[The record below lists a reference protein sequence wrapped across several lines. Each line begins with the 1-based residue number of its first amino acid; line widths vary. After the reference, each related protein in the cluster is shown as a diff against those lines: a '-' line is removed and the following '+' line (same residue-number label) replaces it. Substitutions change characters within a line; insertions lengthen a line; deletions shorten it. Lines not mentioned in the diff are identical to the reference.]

1 MHLMS
6 FKLRAVVAGLLVSN
20 VVLAGLWWHERGRAG
35 GDEVTRRAAALPVTG
50 GAADARVGGEQKNA
64 VAPAGRDPR
73 ALRDALRAAGVDE
86 GLIRQFVESAVW
98 HKQQQGDTEKRRREW
113 WKQSSLS
120 SSFSVTS
127 AATRKAVDAELREL
141 LGDTRLDEL
150 MRTKQ
155 FSGVPEEKRAALGR
169 IFSDY
174 GEMMNA
180 TYAEMGNFQ
189 MPEDQKRLELLKAE
203 RERDLKALLSPAE
216 YEQVMF
222 SELPEVQRAK
232 LVASQLDLSEAEFRE
247 VVRMRR
253 EITERLGANASPQA
267 ANDAEKRFDGELAA
281 MIGRERMEQQQL
293 RQSQD
298 YTVLEKAR
306 ERLGF
311 SEEVF
316 TGVLARRSQALAEA
330 AEIQAGAMTVAE
342 KRKALKALATDVKTG
357 VEQQLGAAAAQGY
370 FMQNGMS
377 WLREL
382 DRGYGVRVA
391 SGGWV
396 ETVEIK

>member
-1 MHLMS
+1 G
-6 FKLRAVVAGLLVSN
+6 AGA
-20 VVLAGLWWHERGRAG
+20 AGQ
-35 GDEVTRRAAALPVTG
+35 AAALPVAG
-50 GAADARVGGEQKNA
+50 GAAGARVGGERKDTVA
-64 VAPAGRDPR
+64 VAPVGADPR

-86 GLIRQFVESAVW
+86 AFIRQFVNSAVW
-98 HKQQQGDTEKRRREW
+98 SKHQRNDIEKRRSEW
-113 WKQSSLS
+113 WKQSPLS
-120 SSFSVTS
+120 SSFSIAS

-141 LGDTRLDEL
+141 LGDTRLDEV
-150 MRTKQ
+150 MRTRQ
-155 FSGVPEEKRAALGR
+155 LAGVPEEKRAALGR

-174 GEMMNA
+174 GEMMSGI
-180 TYAEMGNFQ
+180 YAEMGNFQ

-222 SELPEVQRAK
+222 SELPEVQRAQ
-232 LVASQLDLSEAEFRE
+232 LLAGQLDLTEAEFRE

-253 EITERLGANASPQA
+253 EVAERLGANASTQA
-267 ANDAEKRFDGELAA
+267 TNDAEKRFDEALAA
-281 MIGRERMEQQQL
+281 MIGRERMEEQQL
-293 RQSQD
+293 RQSRD
-298 YTVLEKAR
+298 YTVLAKAR

-316 TGVLARRSQALAEA
+316 AGVLTRRSQALAEA
-330 AEIQAGAMTVAE
+330 AEIQAGAMTAVD
-342 KRKALKALATDVKTG
+342 KRKALKVLAADLKAG

-382 DRGYGVRVA
+382 NRGYGVRVT